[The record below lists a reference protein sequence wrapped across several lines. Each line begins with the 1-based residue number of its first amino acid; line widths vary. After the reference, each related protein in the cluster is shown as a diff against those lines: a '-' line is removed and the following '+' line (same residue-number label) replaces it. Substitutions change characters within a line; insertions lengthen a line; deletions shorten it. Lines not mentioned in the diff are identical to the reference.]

1 MCGIVFTM
9 NSSTYANDI
18 DDWLK
23 DAMLASQVRGT
34 DSAGMFQVHNGK
46 VDWFKNGI
54 SPTEFLKAEEVK
66 KLIRCSAWTDA
77 TVGHVRA
84 ATTGGVS
91 TNNAHPFQAER
102 EDGSYIIMVHNG
114 TLTGWKNKKDSENYT
129 VDSEWMAHMLAT
141 EGADAFEYFNGAFA
155 IVWFDSKHPD
165 HLFMA
170 RNSERPLHYCVVNKG
185 KTIIGC
191 SELGMLGWLGTKH
204 GMIVDTAES
213 QDIPFYLEEGKIYKF
228 SLKKIGDFTVVDY
241 PKYDPS
247 TSTYTS
253 TASTS
258 SQYNPLSPYFGSDV
272 GDNWEGDWG
281 DCGNYASTCGS
292 WINRRYKSDEEEQE
306 DLLTAVKSVLKKARN
321 TPVATFDKS
330 AIDAALGM
338 DAPPREGTEGDGIDC
353 GAITLS
359 TVNSSS
365 ATTGEIAEAKRC
377 KVYGMVVRFSGI
389 LYEPATSCL
398 IGTFSLLEHGSWV
411 DYDAEMRY
419 IPQAVAQKYTD
430 GAEKDR
436 IVAICGVCD
445 QYGESMMVVS
455 ELDKGQLDF
464 IEDFEDAI
472 AYPQT
477 ARAS

>member
-9 NSSTYANDI
+9 NSASYANDI

-34 DSAGMFQVHNGK
+34 DSAGMFQVNQGK

-84 ATTGGVS
+84 ATVGGV
-91 TNNAHPFQAER
+91 TTQNAHPFQAFR
-102 EDGSYIIMVHNG
+102 DDDSYIIMVHNG

-141 EGADAFEYFNGAFA
+141 EGADAFEYFSGAFA
-155 IVWFDSKHPD
+155 IVWFDSRHPK

-170 RNSERPLHYCVVNKG
+170 RNKERPLHYCVVNKG
-185 KTIIGC
+185 KSIIGC
-191 SELGMLGWLGTKH
+191 SELGMLGWLGAKH
-204 GMIVDTAES
+204 GLVTDTAES
-213 QDIPFYLEEGKIYKF
+213 QDIPYYLEEGKIYKF
-228 SLKKIGDFTVVDY
+228 SLEKIGDFTVVDY

-258 SQYNPLSPYFGSDV
+258 SRYNPLSPYFGSDIS
-272 GDNWEGDWG
+272 DDYDGDWG
-281 DCGNYASTCGS
+281 DWGNYTSTRGS
-292 WINRRYKSDEEEQE
+292 WINRRYKSDEDEQE

-321 TPVATFDKS
+321 TPVVTFDKA

-338 DAPPREGTEGDGIDC
+338 DAPPREGTEGDSIDC

-365 ATTGEIAEAKRC
+365 ATTGEIAEAKRS

-389 LYEPATSCL
+389 LYEPSTSCL

-411 DYDAEMRY
+411 DYDAEMRFV
-419 IPQAVAQKYTD
+419 PQAVATKY
-430 GAEKDR
+430 AEGTEGDK

-445 QYGESMMVVS
+445 LYGESMMVVS
-455 ELDKGQLDF
+455 ELDKDQLEF
-464 IEDFEDAI
+464 IKDFEDAV